1 MKRDKHMEAL
11 QFALNSE
18 RELLEE
24 EHQKLRKALQLIYKL
39 EAMLEESEDVEA
51 LEVINQWRLKNYE
64 ASL

>member
-1 MKRDKHMEAL
+1 MKRDKDMEAL

-51 LEVINQWRLKNYE
+51 LEVIKQWRMKNYE
-64 ASL
+64 DSL

>member
-1 MKRDKHMEAL
+1 MKRDKDMEAL

>member
-1 MKRDKHMEAL
+1 MKRDKDMEAL

-24 EHQKLRKALQLIYKL
+24 EHQKLKKALQLIYKL

>member
-1 MKRDKHMEAL
+1 MKRDKDMEAL

-24 EHQKLRKALQLIYKL
+24 EHQKLREAMQLIYKL